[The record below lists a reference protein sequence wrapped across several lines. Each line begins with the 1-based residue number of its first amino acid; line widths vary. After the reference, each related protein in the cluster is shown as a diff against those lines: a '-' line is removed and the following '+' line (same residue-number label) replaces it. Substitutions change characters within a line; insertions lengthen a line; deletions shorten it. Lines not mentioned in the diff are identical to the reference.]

1 MALELKPL
9 RQKKLYHQ
17 MKKQLVRHDK
27 RVMLYLR
34 NQNWLK
40 IRKQKDRRRR
50 RVLMRLWRMKQLTL
64 LKTGRLSLPTLA
76 AS

>member
-50 RVLMRLWRMKQLTL
+50 RVLMRLWRMNQLNL
-64 LKTGRLSLPTLA
+64 LKTGRLPLPSPA
-76 AS
+76 Q

>member
-1 MALELKPL
+1 MQLQLKPL

-17 MKKQLVRHDK
+17 MKKQLIRHDK
-27 RVMLYLR
+27 RVKLYLR

-50 RVLMRLWRMKQLTL
+50 RVLERLWRMNQLNL
-64 LKTGRLSLPTLA
+64 IKTGRLPLPSLQG
-76 AS
+76 

>member
-64 LKTGRLSLPTLA
+64 LKMGRLPLPTLA

>member
-1 MALELKPL
+1 MNLELKPL

-17 MKKQLVRHDK
+17 MKKQLLRHDK

-50 RVLMRLWRMKQLTL
+50 RVLMRLWRMNQLKL
-64 LKTGRLSLPTLA
+64 LKTGRLPLPTPA
-76 AS
+76 Q